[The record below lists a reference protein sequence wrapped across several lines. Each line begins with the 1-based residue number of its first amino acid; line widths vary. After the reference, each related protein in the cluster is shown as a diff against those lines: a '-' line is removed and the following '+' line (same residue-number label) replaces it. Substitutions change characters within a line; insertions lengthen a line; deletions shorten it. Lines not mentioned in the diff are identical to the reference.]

1 VHGGAVRRY
10 RAASGT
16 PDRPDRA
23 SSSPNGAR
31 HGRESTYHGGM
42 IGVADTRL
50 FTTMLDHLICDCDG
64 VLVDSEVIADRVLF
78 ETLSATFPHLDFED
92 AAKSAFGQQTSR
104 FLAGLEAHFGIRMPD
119 DFIETIER
127 NIETGLAQ
135 SLAPITGVRDAL
147 LKVSLPAAVVSNSRL
162 VRVRSSLKRASLTEI
177 FGDRVFSSEQ
187 VARPKP
193 YPDVYLH
200 AAHTLGVAP
209 ARCIVVE
216 DSVSGLN
223 AARAAGM
230 KTIAFVGASHIPDNY
245 ADALRA
251 MGITRIMRRMDELP
265 ALVAAGLRGEFGDVQ
280 S

>member
-1 VHGGAVRRY
+1 
-10 RAASGT
+10 
-16 PDRPDRA
+16 
-23 SSSPNGAR
+23 
-31 HGRESTYHGGM
+31 
-42 IGVADTRL
+42 
-50 FTTMLDHLICDCDG
+50 MLDHLICDCDG
-64 VLVDSEVIADRVLF
+64 VLVDSEVIADRVLL
-78 ETLSATFPHLDFED
+78 ETLTATFPHIDFEA

-104 FLAGLEAHFGIRMPD
+104 FLSGLESRFGIEMPAN
-119 DFIETIER
+119 FIDTIEH
-127 NIETGLAQ
+127 NIEIALAQ

-177 FGDRVFSSEQ
+177 FGERVFSSEQ
-187 VARPKP
+187 VSRPKP

-251 MGITRIMRRMDELP
+251 MGITRIMRKMDELP
-265 ALVAAGLRGEFGDVQ
+265 ALVEAGMRGEFGDVQ

>member
-1 VHGGAVRRY
+1 
-10 RAASGT
+10 
-16 PDRPDRA
+16 
-23 SSSPNGAR
+23 
-31 HGRESTYHGGM
+31 
-42 IGVADTRL
+42 
-50 FTTMLDHLICDCDG
+50 MLDHLICDCDG
-64 VLVDSEVIADRVLF
+64 VLVDSEVIADRVLL
-78 ETLSATFPHLDFED
+78 ETLSATFPHIDFEA
-92 AAKSAFGQQTSR
+92 AAKTAFGQQTSR
-104 FLAGLEAHFGIRMPD
+104 FLAGLETRYGITMPGN
-119 DFIETIER
+119 FIETIEH
-127 NIETGLAQ
+127 NIEAGLAQ

-147 LKVSLPAAVVSNSRL
+147 LQVGLPAAVVSNSRL
-162 VRVRSSLKRASLTEI
+162 ARVRSSLKRAALTEI
-177 FGDRVFSSEQ
+177 FGERVFSAEQ

-200 AAHTLGVAP
+200 AASTLGVAP

-251 MGITRIMRRMDELP
+251 MGITRIMRHMDELP
-265 ALVAAGLRGEFGDVQ
+265 SLVAAGMRGEFGDVQ

>member
-1 VHGGAVRRY
+1 MAGCP
-10 RAASGT
+10 AS
-16 PDRPDRA
+16 PA
-23 SSSPNGAR
+23 
-31 HGRESTYHGGM
+31 
-42 IGVADTRL
+42 L
-50 FTTMLDHLICDCDG
+50 CFFTTMLDHLICDCDG

-78 ETLSATFPHLDFED
+78 ETLSATFPHLDFAD

-104 FLAGLEAHFGIRMPD
+104 FLAGLEAHFGIRMPEN
-119 DFIETIER
+119 FIDTIEH

-147 LKVSLPAAVVSNSRL
+147 LKVELPAAVVSNSRL
-162 VRVRSSLKRASLTEI
+162 ARVRSSLKRASLTEI

-200 AAHTLGVAP
+200 AAKTLGVAP

-245 ADALRA
+245 ADVLRA
-251 MGITRIMRRMDELP
+251 MGITRIMRNMDELP

>member
-1 VHGGAVRRY
+1 
-10 RAASGT
+10 
-16 PDRPDRA
+16 
-23 SSSPNGAR
+23 
-31 HGRESTYHGGM
+31 
-42 IGVADTRL
+42 
-50 FTTMLDHLICDCDG
+50 MLDHLICDCDG
-64 VLVDSEVIADRVLF
+64 VLVDSEIIADRVLLD
-78 ETLSATFPHLDFED
+78 TLSATFPNLDFEA

-104 FLAGLEAHFGIRMPD
+104 FLAGIESRFGIEMPA
-119 DFIETIER
+119 DFIETIEH
-127 NIETGLAQ
+127 NIESALAQ
-135 SLAPITGVRDAL
+135 SLAPISGVRDAL

-162 VRVRSSLKRASLTEI
+162 ARVRSSLKRAALTEI

-200 AAHTLGVAP
+200 AAQTLGVAP
-209 ARCIVVE
+209 ERCVVVE

-251 MGITRIMRRMDELP
+251 MGITRIMREMDELP
-265 ALVAAGLRGEFGDVQ
+265 AFVEAGVRGEFGDVQ

>member
-1 VHGGAVRRY
+1 
-10 RAASGT
+10 
-16 PDRPDRA
+16 
-23 SSSPNGAR
+23 
-31 HGRESTYHGGM
+31 
-42 IGVADTRL
+42 
-50 FTTMLDHLICDCDG
+50 MLDHLICDCDG
-64 VLVDSEVIADRVLF
+64 VLVDSEVIADRVLLD
-78 ETLSATFPHLDFED
+78 TLSATFPNLDFEA

-104 FLAGLEAHFGIRMPD
+104 FLTGIEARFGIEMPAN
-119 DFIETIER
+119 FIETIEH
-127 NIETGLAQ
+127 NIEVALAQ
-135 SLAPITGVRDAL
+135 SLAPISGVRDAL
-147 LKVSLPAAVVSNSRL
+147 LKVTLPAAVVSNSRL

-177 FGDRVFSSEQ
+177 FGERVFSSEQ

-200 AAHTLGVAP
+200 AAQTLGVAS
-209 ARCIVVE
+209 ARCVVVE
-216 DSVSGLN
+216 DSISGLN

-265 ALVAAGLRGEFGDVQ
+265 ALVEAGMRGEFGDVQ